1 MSVNKKLLYQQKFL
15 TGKTG
20 QSISTSSFTVK
31 ELWKKKNEREIFIPV
46 YIYIYICI
54 YICIYIYIYMYV
66 YLWCMYVFQG
76 FNVFRNC
83 WK

>member
-1 MSVNKKLLYQQKFL
+1 MSGNKKLLYQQKFL

-46 YIYIYICI
+46 VLCFIYIYIYIYI
-54 YICIYIYIYMYV
+54 YVYIYTYIYIRWILYKK
-66 YLWCMYVFQG
+66 L
-76 FNVFRNC
+76 
-83 WK
+83 

>member
-54 YICIYIYIYMYV
+54 YICIYIYIYNLKDLL
-66 YLWCMYVFQG
+66 YLALALLDWRM
-76 FNVFRNC
+76 
-83 WK
+83 K